1 MERWISATIGLGI
14 GAMMVL
20 YFVYRKPVG
29 FASVAAQNR
38 VTLVAN
44 GEPKDVLDAVSGL
57 SRHSKY
63 TLGKRDDASGTVV
76 LQEPLSFFNYGCL
89 FQVEVKPDGAEKSEI
104 HVAIIGKGYQ
114 WGPAFKRSRRQF
126 LEALQKAVDGRP
138 VPA

>member
-20 YFVYRKPVG
+20 YFVYRKPMA

-38 VTLVAN
+38 ITLVAN
-44 GEPKDVLDAVSGL
+44 GTPKDVLDAVVGL
-57 SRHSKY
+57 SRSSRY

-89 FQVEVKPDGAEKSEI
+89 FQVEVKPDGADKSVV
-104 HVAIIGKGYQ
+104 HVAITGKSYQ
-114 WGPAFKRSRRQF
+114 WGPAFRRSKRQF
-126 LEALQKAVDGRP
+126 LEALQMAIGGRP